1 MLIGRTS
8 IRFRTFLGFASV
20 IALMIMLA
28 GLSVSRFDAFAR
40 TGDTLIEGVEQVGIA
55 NEFAVHLF
63 ELSEAVNTFRDSKR
77 DTDLAAIDQAQETAQ
92 EAGALVV
99 GLLHS
104 RDEMEAAETLA
115 AEQELYKQ
123 QLADVLRRISGDKEG
138 ADVILLALEKLPQS
152 SAKLADW
159 LRGFDDEQAPKL
171 ATDIAAGVQQA
182 LKASLDL
189 AVSRDLT
196 HGNAAADAVS
206 QLSDKVAAVRA
217 LMKEKGLPRRE
228 QRVAKFVARDIDT
241 LRQGVAAFIGSVRGT
256 EDSWSLLKGTMDA
269 LQARISNLRGEAI
282 ARQSADL
289 SSLSGGS
296 RRAVQEGMMFGAAG
310 ILIAV
315 LLAWLLGRSIVNP
328 LKRLQDDVFA
338 MISDTGNEATKSR
351 DEVAQ
356 LASAFDILRREHA
369 EAERLR
375 QERDADQ
382 QRQSQRANTIAGM
395 TVQFDDQIKAVFETF
410 GQCIQRMGST
420 ANNMNENAEKTTV
433 QAVNVSSATEQAATN
448 FQTVAAAAEEM
459 SMSFAEID
467 EQVRLSTQKVSEAV
481 VESRRAGEQIT
492 RLSQTAGRIENVVR
506 LINDIAEQTNLLAL
520 NATIEAARAGD
531 AGKGFA
537 VVASEVKNLAQQT
550 ARAIEEIEQEVSGV
564 QSATGDTVK
573 VIETVT
579 ARVGEISDVAN
590 AISAAI
596 EEQVRVTAEIAR
608 NVEDATQGAS
618 TAAESI
624 ATVSEAA
631 KASGTVANDVLGTSR
646 ELQAMSTQLRTVIQ
660 NFVTD
665 VRAA

>member
-228 QRVAKFVARDIDT
+228 QRVAKFVARDID
-241 LRQGVAAFIGSVRGT
+241 
-256 EDSWSLLKGTMDA
+256 
-269 LQARISNLRGEAI
+269 
-282 ARQSADL
+282 
-289 SSLSGGS
+289 
-296 RRAVQEGMMFGAAG
+296 
-310 ILIAV
+310 
-315 LLAWLLGRSIVNP
+315 
-328 LKRLQDDVFA
+328 
-338 MISDTGNEATKSR
+338 
-351 DEVAQ
+351 
-356 LASAFDILRREHA
+356 
-369 EAERLR
+369 
-375 QERDADQ
+375 
-382 QRQSQRANTIAGM
+382 
-395 TVQFDDQIKAVFETF
+395 
-410 GQCIQRMGST
+410 
-420 ANNMNENAEKTTV
+420 
-433 QAVNVSSATEQAATN
+433 
-448 FQTVAAAAEEM
+448 
-459 SMSFAEID
+459 
-467 EQVRLSTQKVSEAV
+467 
-481 VESRRAGEQIT
+481 
-492 RLSQTAGRIENVVR
+492 
-506 LINDIAEQTNLLAL
+506 
-520 NATIEAARAGD
+520 
-531 AGKGFA
+531 
-537 VVASEVKNLAQQT
+537 
-550 ARAIEEIEQEVSGV
+550 EVSDHG
-564 QSATGDTVK
+564 
-573 VIETVT
+573 
-579 ARVGEISDVAN
+579 
-590 AISAAI
+590 
-596 EEQVRVTAEIAR
+596 
-608 NVEDATQGAS
+608 
-618 TAAESI
+618 
-624 ATVSEAA
+624 
-631 KASGTVANDVLGTSR
+631 
-646 ELQAMSTQLRTVIQ
+646 
-660 NFVTD
+660 
-665 VRAA
+665 